1 MNVILIKICILQDKL
16 PPGGIILAGL
26 FASDKLQLTQ
36 YSGSKG
42 VHVVYCSLGNIQ
54 SNIRS
59 QSHNKAWVPIALL
72 PEFSKDKIDKI
83 KKTTYKEDIR
93 KLKREIFN
101 EGYDIILDRLI
112 PIAKQ

>member
-1 MNVILIKICILQDKL
+1 MLKDKL
-16 PPGGIILAGL
+16 PQGGIILAGL

-36 YSGSKG
+36 FSGSKC

-72 PEFSKDKIDKI
+72 PEFNDEKI
-83 KKTTYKEDIR
+83 KKIEKTQNTKDTR
-93 KLKREIFN
+93 KLKRQIFN
-101 EGYDIILDRLI
+101 EGYEIILDRLI
-112 PIAKQ
+112 PFAKQ